1 MDGGLTAYLRATA
14 AKPEQEGASPQTLP
28 NQAVKKSLCVY

>member
-1 MDGGLTAYLRATA
+1 MDGGLTAYPGATP